1 MARILVIDD
10 DVDMRA
16 LLDEMLRTG
25 GHEVVQ
31 AGDGRDGVAKYRSA
45 RVDLV
50 ITDLCMPNQEGL
62 ETIVELR
69 RDFPGVAIIAMSGK
83 TFARTMLSIA
93 IRLGAVETLEKPFQP
108 AELLA
113 AVARALK
120 VESRTA

>member
-10 DVDMRA
+10 DPDMRA
-16 LLDEMLRTG
+16 LLDEMLRAG
-25 GHEVVQ
+25 GHEVVL
-31 AGDGRDGVAKYRSA
+31 AGDGRDGVAKYRA
-45 RVDLV
+45 NRADLV

-69 RDFPGVAIIAMSGK
+69 RDFPGVVIIAMSGK

-93 IRLGAVETLEKPFQP
+93 RRLGAVEDLMKPFQP

-120 VESRTA
+120 VESRAA